1 MWLERCWI
9 WTYAGRVVLDPVAG
23 AGAGPILGVWHA
35 ISRAEM
41 HADCSQERT
50 MMTTSTAPDDHLRGR
65 HTAPRRG
72 TGEHMTR
79 DDRTGQ

>member
-1 MWLERCWI
+1 MC
-9 WTYAGRVVLDPVAG
+9 AARVVLDPVAG

-41 HADCSQERT
+41 HAELLSGAHD
-50 MMTTSTAPDDHLRGR
+50 DDHLRGN
-65 HTAPRRG
+65 HAVPRRG
-72 TGEHMTR
+72 TGPHMTQ

>member
-1 MWLERCWI
+1 MC
-9 WTYAGRVVLDPVAG
+9 AARVVLDPVAG

-41 HADCSQERT
+41 HADCSRERT

-65 HTAPRRG
+65 HAVPRRG
-72 TGEHMTR
+72 TDPYMTR
-79 DDRTGQ
+79 DDITGQ